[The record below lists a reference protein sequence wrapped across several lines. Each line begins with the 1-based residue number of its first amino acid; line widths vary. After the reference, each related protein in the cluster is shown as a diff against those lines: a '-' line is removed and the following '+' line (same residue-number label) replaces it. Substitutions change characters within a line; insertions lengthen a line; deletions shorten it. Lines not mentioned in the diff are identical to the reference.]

1 MPVETKESND
11 PNVTTTE
18 APFKITRKEF
28 ARIMRRNL
36 KGIIR
41 LFNLELKDALAVSEI

>member
-1 MPVETKESND
+1 MEVPKSSD
-11 PNVTTTE
+11 PNATTTE
-18 APFKITRKEF
+18 APYKITRKEF

-41 LFNLELKDALAVSEI
+41 LFNLELRDALSVSEA